1 MNARP
6 VWLALA
12 LIAAASAR
20 AEEQL
25 VPLREAPGQQVVE
38 DNCGSCHSLDYLRT
52 NSLFLDRKGWQS
64 EVSKMTSACYTGGRK
79 DDRRLSREELR
90 HRRIARPAP

>member
-1 MNARP
+1 MNTRP

-12 LIAAASAR
+12 LIAAANAR

-25 VPLREAPGQQVVE
+25 VRLKEAPGQQVVE

-52 NSLFLDRKGWQS
+52 NSPFLDRKGWQS
-64 EVSKMTSACYTGGRK
+64 EVTKMTNAFGAPVTPEDAKTIVDYLVKNYGIGG
-79 DDRRLSREELR
+79 
-90 HRRIARPAP
+90 

>member
-1 MNARP
+1 MTARS

-25 VPLREAPGQQVVE
+25 VPLQEAPGQQVVE

-52 NSLFLDRKGWQS
+52 NSPFLDRKGWQS
-64 EVSKMTSACYTGGRK
+64 EVTKMTNAFGAPVTPEDAKTIVDYLVKNYGIGG
-79 DDRRLSREELR
+79 
-90 HRRIARPAP
+90 

>member
-1 MNARP
+1 MNTRP

-25 VPLREAPGQQVVE
+25 VPFKEAPGQQVVE

-64 EVSKMTSACYTGGRK
+64 EVNKMANAFG
-79 DDRRLSREELR
+79 
-90 HRRIARPAP
+90 APVTPEDAKTIVDYLVKNYGIDG

>member
-1 MNARP
+1 MHASP

-12 LIAAASAR
+12 LIAAANAR

-25 VPLREAPGQQVVE
+25 VRLKEGPGQQVVE
-38 DNCGSCHSLDYLRT
+38 DNCGSCHSLDYLRS

-64 EVSKMTSACYTGGRK
+64 EVTKMTNAFGAPVTPEDAKTIVDYLVKNYGIGG
-79 DDRRLSREELR
+79 
-90 HRRIARPAP
+90 

>member
-12 LIAAASAR
+12 LMAAASAR

-25 VPLREAPGQQVVE
+25 VPLKEGPGQQVVE

-52 NSLFLDRKGWQS
+52 NSPFLDRKGWQS
-64 EVSKMTSACYTGGRK
+64 EVTKMTNAFG
-79 DDRRLSREELR
+79 
-90 HRRIARPAP
+90 APVTPEDAKTIVDYLVKNYGIDG